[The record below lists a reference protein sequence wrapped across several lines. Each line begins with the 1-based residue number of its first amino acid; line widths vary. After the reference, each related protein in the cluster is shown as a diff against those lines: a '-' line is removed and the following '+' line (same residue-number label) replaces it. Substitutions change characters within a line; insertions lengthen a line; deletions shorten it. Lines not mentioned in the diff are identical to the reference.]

1 MLAPKKI
8 AVFAS
13 GTGSNFIAI
22 SNQISEGKING
33 VIKILI
39 SDNPSAKAIEFAK
52 ANNINYKIIS
62 KDIIRDSKLHG
73 EFLIEIL
80 KIAKIDLI
88 VLAGYLKMVPSNII
102 SNYKNKIINIHPSS
116 LPKFGGKGF
125 YGMKVHRAV
134 IDSKESFS
142 GASVHFVDEIY
153 DNGPI
158 VMQEKIKVLDND
170 TPESISRKVLEIE
183 HRILAYIV
191 KKICLNEIIFENNLP
206 VIIGDY
212 KW

>member
-1 MLAPKKI
+1 MLNPKRI

-13 GTGSNFIAI
+13 GTGSNFKAI
-22 SNQISEGKING
+22 FNQIINGKING

-39 SDNPSAKAIEFAK
+39 SDNSSAKAIEFAK
-52 ANNINYKIIS
+52 ANNINYKVID
-62 KDIIRDSKLHG
+62 KDIIRDSKLNG

-88 VLAGYLKMVPSNII
+88 VLAGYLKMIPSNVI
-102 SNYKNKIINIHPSS
+102 SSYKNKIINIHPSL

-134 IDSKESFS
+134 IDSKESFA
-142 GASVHFVDEIY
+142 GASVHFVDEVY

-158 VMQEKIKVLDND
+158 VMQEKIKVLDSD
-170 TPESISRKVLEIE
+170 TPESISRKVLEVE
-183 HRILAYIV
+183 HRILPYIV

>member
-39 SDNPSAKAIEFAK
+39 SDNSSAKAIEFAK
-52 ANNINYKIIS
+52 ANNINYQVID

-73 EFLIEIL
+73 EFLIEML

-88 VLAGYLKMVPSNII
+88 VLAGYLKMIPSNVI
-102 SNYKNKIINIHPSS
+102 SSYKNKIINIHPSL

-134 IDSKESFS
+134 INSKESFA
-142 GASVHFVDEIY
+142 GASVHFVDEVY

-158 VMQEKIKVLDND
+158 VMQEKIKVLDSD
-170 TPESISRKVLEIE
+170 TPESISRKVLEVE
-183 HRILAYIV
+183 HRILPYIV

>member
-1 MLAPKKI
+1 MLDPKRI

-13 GTGSNFIAI
+13 GTGSNFKAI
-22 SNQISEGKING
+22 FNQIINGKING

-39 SDNPSAKAIEFAK
+39 SDNSSAKAIEFAK
-52 ANNINYKIIS
+52 ANNINYKVID
-62 KDIIRDSKLHG
+62 KDIIRDSKLNG

-88 VLAGYLKMVPSNII
+88 VLAGYLKMIPSNVI
-102 SNYKNKIINIHPSS
+102 SSYKNKIINIHPSL

-134 IDSKESFS
+134 IDSKESFA
-142 GASVHFVDEIY
+142 GASVHFVDEVY

-158 VMQEKIKVLDND
+158 VMQEKIKVLDSD
-170 TPESISRKVLEIE
+170 TPESISRKVLEVE
-183 HRILAYIV
+183 HRILPYIV

>member
-39 SDNPSAKAIEFAK
+39 SDNSSAKAIEFAK
-52 ANNINYKIIS
+52 ANNINYQVID

-73 EFLIEIL
+73 EFLIEML

-88 VLAGYLKMVPSNII
+88 VLAGYLKMIPSNVI
-102 SNYKNKIINIHPSS
+102 SSYKNKTKH
-116 LPKFGGKGF
+116 
-125 YGMKVHRAV
+125 
-134 IDSKESFS
+134 
-142 GASVHFVDEIY
+142 
-153 DNGPI
+153 
-158 VMQEKIKVLDND
+158 
-170 TPESISRKVLEIE
+170 
-183 HRILAYIV
+183 
-191 KKICLNEIIFENNLP
+191 
-206 VIIGDY
+206 
-212 KW
+212 

>member
-1 MLAPKKI
+1 MLNPKRI

-13 GTGSNFIAI
+13 GTGSNFKAI
-22 SNQISEGKING
+22 FNQIINGKING

-39 SDNPSAKAIEFAK
+39 SDNSSAKAIEFAK
-52 ANNINYKIIS
+52 ANNINYKVID
-62 KDIIRDSKLHG
+62 KDIIRDSKLNG

-88 VLAGYLKMVPSNII
+88 VLAGYLKMIPSNVI
-102 SNYKNKIINIHPSS
+102 SSYKNKIINIHPSL

-134 IDSKESFS
+134 IDSKESFA
-142 GASVHFVDEIY
+142 GASVHFVDEVY

-158 VMQEKIKVLDND
+158 VMQEKIKVLDSD
-170 TPESISRKVLEIE
+170 TPESISRKVLEVE
-183 HRILAYIV
+183 HRILPYIV

-212 KW
+212 K

>member
-22 SNQISEGKING
+22 SNQISDGKING

-52 ANNINYKIIS
+52 SNNINYKIIS

-102 SNYKNKIINIHPSS
+102 SNYKNKIINIHPSL

-212 KW
+212 K

>member
-88 VLAGYLKMVPSNII
+88 VLAGYLKMIPSNVI
-102 SNYKNKIINIHPSS
+102 SSYKNKIINIHPSL

-134 IDSKESFS
+134 IDSKESFA
-142 GASVHFVDEIY
+142 GASVHFVDEVY

-158 VMQEKIKVLDND
+158 VMQEKIKVLDSD
-170 TPESISRKVLEIE
+170 TPESISRKVLEVE
-183 HRILAYIV
+183 HRILPYIV

-212 KW
+212 K

>member
-1 MLAPKKI
+1 MLEPKRI

-13 GTGSNFIAI
+13 GTGSNFIEI
-22 SNQISEGKING
+22 FNQIIDGKING

-39 SDNPSAKAIEFAK
+39 SDNSSAKAIEFAK
-52 ANNINYKIIS
+52 ANNINYKVID

-88 VLAGYLKMVPSNII
+88 VLAGYLKMIPSNVI
-102 SNYKNKIINIHPSS
+102 SSYKNKIINIHPSL

-134 IDSKESFS
+134 IDSKESFA

-158 VMQEKIKVLDND
+158 VMQEKIKVLDSD
-170 TPESISRKVLEIE
+170 TPESISRKVLEVE
-183 HRILAYIV
+183 HRILPYIV

-212 KW
+212 K

>member
-1 MLAPKKI
+1 MLDPKRI

-13 GTGSNFIAI
+13 GTGSNFTAI
-22 SNQISEGKING
+22 FNQIIDGKING

-39 SDNPSAKAIEFAK
+39 SDNSSAKAIEFAK
-52 ANNINYKIIS
+52 ENNINYKVID

-88 VLAGYLKMVPSNII
+88 VLAGYLKMIPSNVI
-102 SNYKNKIINIHPSS
+102 SGYKNKIINIHPSL

-125 YGMKVHRAV
+125 YGMNVHRAV
-134 IDSKESFS
+134 IDSKESFA
-142 GASVHFVDEIY
+142 GASVHFVDEVY

-158 VMQEKIKVLDND
+158 VMQEKIKVLDSD
-170 TPESISRKVLEIE
+170 TPESISRKVLEVE
-183 HRILAYIV
+183 HRILPYIV